1 MIILGIISL
10 FFTYARSQEMCSL
23 KTQNFSFFGEI
34 ALEPVC
40 DFRDLPQEKV
50 FPKKPKLTGY
60 EYIQNCQTFS
70 Y

>member
-34 ALEPVC
+34 GPEPVC
-40 DFRDLPQEKV
+40 DFRELPKEKL
-50 FPKKPKLTGY
+50 PSGKPKIIGY
-60 EYIQNCQTFS
+60 QCIQNC
-70 Y
+70 

>member
-34 ALEPVC
+34 APEPVC
-40 DFRDLPQEKV
+40 DFRELPKEKM
-50 FPKKPKLTGY
+50 FPGKPKITGY
-60 EYIQNCQTFS
+60 QYIQNC
-70 Y
+70 

>member
-34 ALEPVC
+34 APEPVC
-40 DFRDLPQEKV
+40 DFKELPKEKV
-50 FPKKPKLTGY
+50 FPGKPKIRGY
-60 EYIQNCQTFS
+60 QYIKNC
-70 Y
+70 